1 METIGLLLGTIKL
14 ALEIFKDERGDRY
27 SRLNN
32 ELLDIEKAYNEEL
45 ALGEDNV
52 SDLALGKL
60 RKQCTDIQKRIQ
72 SEARN
77 R

>member
-1 METIGLLLGTIKL
+1 MEAFGLLLGTIKL

-27 SRLNN
+27 SRLLN
-32 ELLDIEKAYNEEL
+32 ELLDIEKEYNEEL
-45 ALGEDNV
+45 AVGDDNV

-60 RKQCTDIQKRIQ
+60 RRRFIEFQKRLHA
-72 SEARN
+72 EAGN